1 MIKKLSK
8 FHLCNILLYNFKSNI
23 LECHEE
29 NEKTCMEQHG
39 ANSCK
44 KVNGVD
50 TCFCGDSRECD
61 PHKKKKLCLNG
72 QGKKI
77 KGDTEAKCRKGICK
91 FFSRH
96 STCQDNRFC
105 SA

>member
-1 MIKKLSK
+1 MIV
-8 FHLCNILLYNFKSNI
+8 FIILLKS
-23 LECHEE
+23 ECHEE

-61 PHKKKKLCLNG
+61 PHKRKKLCLNG

-77 KGDTEAKCRKGICK
+77 KDDVEAKCRKGNCK
-91 FFSRH
+91 YFSRN
-96 STCQDNRFC
+96 STCQYIYRVQFVQSC
-105 SA
+105 W

>member
-1 MIKKLSK
+1 
-8 FHLCNILLYNFKSNI
+8 
-23 LECHEE
+23 
-29 NEKTCMEQHG
+29 MEQHG

-91 FFSRH
+91 FFSRN
-96 STCQDNRFC
+96 STCLIDFDLDKVVGNCTIIIFRM
-105 SA
+105 